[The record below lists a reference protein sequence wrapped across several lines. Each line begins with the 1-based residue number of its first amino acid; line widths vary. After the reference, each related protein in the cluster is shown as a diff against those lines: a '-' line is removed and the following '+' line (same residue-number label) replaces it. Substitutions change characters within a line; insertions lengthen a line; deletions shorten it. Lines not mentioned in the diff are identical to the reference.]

1 MFRRSARLHRRR
13 RWRHSRRVFARKRP
27 HARAPLPIF
36 IVAALLTVAAL
47 ALQGT
52 RGSKSGTETV
62 AAVGPQL
69 AAYSVTATERAIDEA
84 QPAIVE
90 LSGGIDP
97 GAALIVDEPTTE
109 APATTAAAAPAP
121 TVEVKATSA
130 PTTAKPTTAKPT
142 PTTAAPAP
150 TTVAAA
156 ATTAVA
162 ESTTTLV
169 TSTTAAVASSA
180 APPAGDGEPAGAQP
194 LGEFTVVCYV
204 IVGTTYSG
212 EPTGPNVV
220 AVDPK
225 VIPLRTNLWIEG
237 VGYRTALDIGGGV
250 KGKTLD
256 VWMTWPDCKRFGKQH
271 LNAYKV

>member
-1 MFRRSARLHRRR
+1 MIRRSARLHRRR
-13 RWRHSRRVFARKRP
+13 RWRHSRRVFVTRRP

-36 IVAALLTVAAL
+36 IVAGLLTIAAL

-52 RGSKSGTETV
+52 RGSSSGTENV

-69 AAYSVTATERAIDEA
+69 AAYSVTATEAAIDQA
-84 QPAIVE
+84 TAPQVP
-90 LSGGIDP
+90 LSGGVGP
-97 GAALIVDEPTTE
+97 GAALIVVEPSTE
-109 APATTAAAAPAP
+109 APATSTAPAP
-121 TVEVKATSA
+121 TVAVKVAPVPTSAKATT
-130 PTTAKPTTAKPT
+130 TTAEP
-142 PTTAAPAP
+142 AA
-150 TTVAAA
+150 TVAAA

-169 TSTTAAVASSA
+169 TTTTAAVTSA
-180 APPAGDGEPAGAQP
+180 PAPPPGDGEPAGSQP

-225 VIPLRTNLWIEG
+225 VIPLHTNLWIEG

-256 VWMTWPDCKRFGKQH
+256 LWMTWPDCKKFGKQH
-271 LNAYKV
+271 LNVYVG